1 MPFPEF
7 EPTPPAVP
15 EASFDA
21 SQVSGVEST
30 SGLTGAETQL
40 NAPQDVSSASQFFQP
55 GSGTALPE
63 LHISDGGASA
73 SLGSGAEQMMMHPTE
88 AMLGSGVGPSGAEL
102 AVSAPTVPGAE
113 SAALTFAPGSESAAM
128 LGNMAPVPPGGEPI
142 SPLIQLIMKMPG
154 MMGVINNL
162 FEFLG
167 ALFGGGNLI
176 ALFDPI
182 LWMQHASS
190 AIATFTISFVENLP
204 QALMNNMFSANN
216 NFFFNTMADH
226 LQKFAVSST
235 STQIAPIA
243 SEPLAG
249 GGGLNLNISGP
260 ADLNKPMFE
269 NSDLIAQGPSGPN
282 MYGDWGPQSFY
293 ASNSGQQLMGNYSQ
307 TPALPNTTTPS
318 TPQFNQGTP
327 APAQAPNAHASTG
340 HAPSAQGG
348 MHHPRYHAPAPS
360 ETNAVHNGNADG
372 SQFGNADGSQIASS
386 DAPAQPSEPYQV
398 QQGDNLWDIAQN
410 QLGDGTRWHEIYQ
423 LNQATIGGDPNLIH
437 VGTQLQMPDA
447 TNLTA
452 DGGHYMV
459 QPGDNLWDI
468 SRHQLG
474 DGSRWTELYQQN
486 QSVIGDNP
494 NLIHPGQQLEIHGGG
509 DMSAVASNPPS
520 VQAPVHTPVHTPIH
534 APVHTAA
541 AQPITHHV
549 TTVGHGPQLAQA
561 TPNTHAITTH
571 ATATVPAAHAP
582 VTHAPVTQAPV
593 AHSPVNQASP
603 LGQLQAQQPMFDLG
617 RQAPVDAVPPQASTT
632 VPTSFARGVGG
643 MGDGGVSTAGSP
655 GAGMD
660 ATGGAGSN
668 IDPSYFNK
676 QP

>member
-40 NAPQDVSSASQFFQP
+40 NAPQDISSASQFFQG
-55 GSGTALPE
+55 GSGTTLPE

-73 SLGSGAEQMMMHPTE
+73 SLGSGTEQMMMHPTE

-204 QALMNNMFSANN
+204 QALMNNLFSANN

-327 APAQAPNAHASTG
+327 APAHAPNAHASIG

-348 MHHPRYHAPAPS
+348 MHHPRHHIPAPS
-360 ETNAVHNGNADG
+360 ETSGVQNGNADG
-372 SQFGNADGSQIASS
+372 SQFGNAGGSQIASS
-386 DAPAQPSEPYQV
+386 DAPAQSSGPYQV

-468 SRHQLG
+468 SRQQLG
-474 DGSRWTELYQQN
+474 DGSRWTELYQAN

-509 DMSAVASNPPS
+509 DMSTVASNPP
-520 VQAPVHTPVHTPIH
+520 PVHTPVHTPIH

-541 AQPITHHV
+541 APPITHHV

-582 VTHAPVTQAPV
+582 VTQAPV
-593 AHSPVNQASP
+593 AHSPVNQTSP

-632 VPTSFARGVGG
+632 VPTSFARSG
-643 MGDGGVSTAGSP
+643 MGDAGVSTAGSP
-655 GAGMD
+655 GSGMD
-660 ATGGAGSN
+660 ATSGG
-668 IDPSYFNK
+668 IDPSYYNK
-676 QP
+676 QQ